1 MRLLLSLM
9 QTILDLGISFLCHSN
24 WPFAPPLMNNR
35 IGTRL
40 KIQQYALPTKIIT
53 HHGLIFIDK
62 IYTQGQSFE

>member
-1 MRLLLSLM
+1 M

-40 KIQQYALPTKIIT
+40 KA
-53 HHGLIFIDK
+53 
-62 IYTQGQSFE
+62 QGSRFNNTPYPPK